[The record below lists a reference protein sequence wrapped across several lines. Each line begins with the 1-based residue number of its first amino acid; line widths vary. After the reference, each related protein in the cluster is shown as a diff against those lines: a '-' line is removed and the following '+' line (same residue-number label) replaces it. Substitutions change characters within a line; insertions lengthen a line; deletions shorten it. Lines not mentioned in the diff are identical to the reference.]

1 MPPKNPKKMNK
12 AEKQAAK
19 AAQPLNR
26 AERYTKV
33 LEVNVKIIELQL
45 WEYLSDEVKK
55 KMDDYV
61 EKGIDLEVDFPFSN
75 FGRTLEI
82 RMYNTRGQRSYS
94 KLVNTNETLDDDRV
108 SRNYDRLEARLKLL
122 EEGKQVTSVG
132 PRAEP
137 EHVPATGEVEDAP
150 IKPQET
156 KVEEEDNSEAPMLVP
171 DQAPAGSN

>member
-26 AERYTKV
+26 AERYTKI
-33 LEVNVKIIELQL
+33 LEVSVKMIELGL
-45 WEYLSDEVKK
+45 WEYLSKEVKDA
-55 KMDDYV
+55 MNAYV
-61 EKGIDLEVDFPFSN
+61 EKGIDCEIDYPFSN

-82 RMYNTRGQRSYS
+82 RMYNTRGQRCYS
-94 KLVNTNETLDDDRV
+94 KLVNTSETLDDDRV

-122 EEGKQVTSVG
+122 EEGKQVTMAG
-132 PRAEP
+132 PTGEP

-150 IKPQET
+150 IQPQEA

-171 DQAPAGSN
+171 DATN